1 MICMKTYHLNLPLS
15 SEEIQNLYAGNIIYL
30 TGKLFTA
37 RDEAH
42 QRLVKT
48 PGEKL
53 PFDLD
58 SLGLYHCGPLM
69 KKTKKGWNVIS
80 AGPTTSSRLELF
92 EPSILKK
99 FPSLNVIIGKGG
111 MGEGTLKTLQNRGVY
126 LVYTGGAAALA
137 ADQIQMVEDV
147 FWLDE
152 MGMAEAV
159 WIIQVK
165 DFGPLIVGM
174 DSHENSLFSKL

>member
-1 MICMKTYHLNLPLS
+1 
-15 SEEIQNLYAGNIIYL
+15 
-30 TGKLFTA
+30 
-37 RDEAH
+37 
-42 QRLVKT
+42 
-48 PGEKL
+48 
-53 PFDLD
+53 
-58 SLGLYHCGPLM
+58 
-69 KKTKKGWNVIS
+69 
-80 AGPTTSSRLELF
+80 
-92 EPSILKK
+92 
-99 FPSLNVIIGKGG
+99 